1 MMMMMPTIWTTET
14 NHFRYE
20 LGFAH
25 FLSSRTLT
33 NWRKCFWGAS
43 DKDEADGFLRKE
55 NKIFIDNISIRGF
68 QDPVWTI
75 NGACLL
81 ATVCAKYGLASLGDK
96 LFNRLIDGFEQES
109 EQIKDGT
116 QHVDAARE
124 KYSDFLK
131 DRNRWEEVVV
141 LERNSLARVNADY
154 LQSDTIDPLGRL
166 AHALRQTHQTQEAK
180 MIAANIK
187 AIGLFG
193 QEREPQQL
201 EASRILEQI
210 RWAEINMLG
219 PNSIV

>member
-1 MMMMMPTIWTTET
+1 MNWDSPI
-14 NHFRYE
+14 
-20 LGFAH
+20 
-25 FLSSRTLT
+25 FLSLRTLT
-33 NWRKCFWGAS
+33 NWRKCIWGAS

-55 NKIFIDNISIRGF
+55 VELFIDNVGIRGF

-81 ATVCAKYGLASLGDK
+81 VTVCAKYGLASLGDK

-109 EQIKDGT
+109 EQLKDGT
-116 QHVDAARE
+116 QNVDAARE